1 MGNEMSFR
9 NFPAHVHNLLTVLLA
24 DSHVVHTKVYPR
36 YRSKKKITVARD
48 DLSKWLEP
56 HESDT
61 TDVVLLGH
69 SMGGLLSA
77 EVVLLAPEP
86 PANRAFKHRI
96 LGTINL
102 DVPFLGLH
110 PGIVRTGLA
119 SIFKP
124 SEETHQDKYS
134 LDSGGRSSYSFRQL

>member
-1 MGNEMSFR
+1 
-9 NFPAHVHNLLTVLLA
+9 
-24 DSHVVHTKVYPR
+24 
-36 YRSKKKITVARD
+36 
-48 DLSKWLEP
+48 
-56 HESDT
+56 
-61 TDVVLLGH
+61 
-69 SMGGLLSA
+69 MGGLLSA
-77 EVVLLAPEP
+77 EVILLAPEP

-110 PGIVRTGLA
+110 PGIVRSGLA

-134 LDSGGRSSYSFRQL
+134 LDSGGKCSPQSSPSQILMTSQTPSGRKTIPTSIQTLRMMSPYRRAQVGLVHGIG